1 MGVAD
6 CVVPLTVTKLPQVAQ
21 MPMLRAQ
28 LQRRCFEWT
37 MRPLCHVVQCS
48 PSRFANQP
56 PPLPHPP
63 FFLQEGLHT
72 REYKDQEWW
81 ALSPPSQNTLE
92 ERTRGCSCQLFVV
105 ALARRTLSLFL
116 ASKEIPYKL
125 RSLISPL
132 RTWRYEDLDVH
143 DAPPRDLG
151 ST

>member
-37 MRPLCHVVQCS
+37 MRPLCH
-48 PSRFANQP
+48 FANQP